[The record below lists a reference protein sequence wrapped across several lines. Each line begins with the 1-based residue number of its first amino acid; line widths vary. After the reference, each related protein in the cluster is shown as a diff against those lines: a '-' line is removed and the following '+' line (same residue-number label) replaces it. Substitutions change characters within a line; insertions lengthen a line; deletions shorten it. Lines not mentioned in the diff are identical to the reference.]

1 MTTKYFFALAIV
13 LFTATNAYT
22 VNLTTAKFPFHYECH
37 NEATAGLYNDK
48 STGSIESTVFTVDK
62 SDKWQMTVFPIDRAS
77 ELANLPLNCT
87 TDRNKFNGEPNRA
100 VQNREFCMVEKFV
113 DGTKS
118 LESATHCRLLGKKDG
133 HLLCGPTNSFYF
145 DTDRLLGIKV
155 SNDLTAFVLGLVKAV
170 DASRI
175 ACQRLD
181 R

>member
-1 MTTKYFFALAIV
+1 MLVAAFSFTK
-13 LFTATNAYT
+13 AYA
-22 VNLTTAKFPFHYECH
+22 VNLATANFPLHYECH

-48 STGSIESTVFTVDK
+48 STGNIESTVFTVDR
-62 SDKWQMTVFPIDRAS
+62 SDKWQMMIFSIDRNS

-87 TDRNKFNGEPNRA
+87 TERNKFNDGKNRE
-100 VQNREFCMVEKFV
+100 VKNREFCVVEKFF
-113 DGTKS
+113 DGAQS
-118 LESATHCRLLGKKDG
+118 LESATHCRLISKKDG
-133 HLLCGPTNSFYF
+133 HLFCGSTNSFYF

-155 SNDLTAFVLGLVKAV
+155 SSDLTAFVLGFVKAV